1 MEGNKSRY
9 SHCEDGFVF
18 IYVCTEVAF
27 ARCDRFASLVK
38 MYGILLGSEFFDD
51 EM

>member
-18 IYVCTEVAF
+18 IYVCIEVAF
-27 ARCDRFASLVK
+27 ARCDRFISLVK
-38 MYGILLGSEFFDD
+38 VYGIVAGFDFLSD
-51 EM
+51 EK